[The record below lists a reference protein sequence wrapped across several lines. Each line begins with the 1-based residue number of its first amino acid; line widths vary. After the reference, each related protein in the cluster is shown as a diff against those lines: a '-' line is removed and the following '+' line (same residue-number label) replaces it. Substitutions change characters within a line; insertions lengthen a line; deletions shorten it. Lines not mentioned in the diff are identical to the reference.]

1 MKHLD
6 SCSAIICW
14 NNKILL
20 FLRDDK
26 PDIPAPNCWQL
37 PGGRV
42 EASETP
48 ESCIKRELEEEV
60 TYVPKKLSFLTKLRM
75 QDGMYVYIYYA
86 FVEDRK
92 SKNFRIGEYEG
103 QDVSFFTLDEIEK
116 LSLTPILRS
125 YLKKNRK
132 ALSKA
137 ILNKS
142 FINFNINY

>member
-6 SCSAIICW
+6 SCSAIICQ

-26 PDIPAPNCWQL
+26 SDIPAPNCWQL

-42 EASETP
+42 EVGEIP

-60 TYVPKKLSFLTKLRM
+60 TYVPKKLRFLTKLKM

-86 FVEDRK
+86 FVN
-92 SKNFRIGEYEG
+92 KNEAKKFKIGAFEG
-103 QDVSFFTLDEIEK
+103 QDVSFFSLDEIKK
-116 LSLTPILRS
+116 LTLTPILRS
-125 YLKKNRK
+125 YLRKNRK
-132 ALSKA
+132 VLSKA
-137 ILNKS
+137 MLNKS
-142 FINFNINY
+142 FTNFNINY